1 VDGISDHKT
10 TTTTTCAWLT
20 IIYLLVP
27 FFSVHSSGVDS
38 LFFLP
43 RVQLEIHSF
52 LHLRRCCADFTRDYC
67 YVLGH
72 SWTNVTTGMQ
82 VEYPVGIISI
92 HYVGWVLRKN
102 NDSRSRRLIR
112 PRNSTPVTQVEYLR
126 SNNAP
131 PPSPRSCSMNAPVET
146 VWTAFMHVECF
157 GERSYRQTDMDGPM
171 RCSLVLVHEE
181 LINR

>member
-1 VDGISDHKT
+1 VDVISDHKT
-10 TTTTTCAWLT
+10 TTTTYAWLT

-27 FFSVHSSGVDS
+27 FFSVRSSGVDS
-38 LFFLP
+38 LFLP
-43 RVQLEIHSF
+43 PVQLEIHSF

-72 SWTNVTTGMQ
+72 SWTNVITGMQ

-112 PRNSTPVTQVEYLR
+112 PRNSTPVTHVEYLH
-126 SNNAP
+126 SNNI
-131 PPSPRSCSMNAPVET
+131 PPSRSCSMNAPVET
-146 VWTAFMHVECF
+146 VWTAFMHVECI
-157 GERSYRQTDMDGPM
+157 GETG
-171 RCSLVLVHEE
+171 L
-181 LINR
+181 